1 MASVGTDRAMAVGG
15 LEAGR
20 RAGRTLQRGAG
31 RREAI
36 LSYKSEYHQPTL
48 VPPGKMRSS
57 KKRENGRHRQVLA
70 TEEHN
75 VEFSDSVQHLLR
87 ACWATLGNTG
97 PGGT

>member
-1 MASVGTDRAMAVGG
+1 MWGLIEPWQLGG
-15 LEAGR
+15 WRQGGE
-20 RAGRTLQRGAG
+20 RG
-31 RREAI
+31 E
-36 LSYKSEYHQPTL
+36 LSNEVQGDAKLVLNYKSEYHQPTL

-87 ACWATLGNTG
+87 ACWATLGNTE